1 MLDENL
7 ISIVI
12 PVHNAAAFIADT
24 IASVRAQD
32 YGNWELIL
40 VNDGSQDKSLE
51 VMESF
56 LSDERI
62 HIVNLKTSVGAAR
75 ARNEG
80 VKHINGRYLCFL
92 DADDLWDPQKL
103 SLHLAFVKEKQCAF
117 SFTGY
122 EFATSDGVGVAK
134 IVTVPA
140 VISYRQA
147 IKNTTIFTSTVMM
160 DMTKLTK
167 ELIEMPDIPS
177 EDSATWWKILKGG
190 NLGYGLQ
197 RPLTLYRRSNGTLS
211 SNKFEAIKRIWNLY
225 RKQEHFSVPYSAY
238 CFCFYA
244 FNAVFRRL

>member
-1 MLDENL
+1 MTDENL

-12 PVHNAAAFIADT
+12 PVHNAEDFISDT

-32 YGNWELIL
+32 YEQWELIL
-40 VNDGSQDKSLE
+40 VNDGSKDGSQHAMEKFLTDKRIRIVSLKE
-51 VMESF
+51 
-56 LSDERI
+56 
-62 HIVNLKTSVGAAR
+62 SVGAAK

-103 SLHLAFVKEKQCAF
+103 SLHLGFMREKQCAF

-140 VISYRQA
+140 VITYRQA

-160 DMTKLTK
+160 DMTKLTP

-177 EDSATWWKILKGG
+177 EDSATWWKILKNG

-225 RKQEHFSVPYSAY
+225 RRQEHFSVPYSMY

-244 FNAVFRRL
+244 FNAVCRRL